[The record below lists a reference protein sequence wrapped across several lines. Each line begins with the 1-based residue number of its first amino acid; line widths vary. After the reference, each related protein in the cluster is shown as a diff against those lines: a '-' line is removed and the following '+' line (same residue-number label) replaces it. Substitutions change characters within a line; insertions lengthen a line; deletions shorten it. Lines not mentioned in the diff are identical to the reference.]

1 MDQSTETTQPS
12 LNINDLQAVLELIDT
27 CTQRGAFRAEEMIS
41 VGTLYSRIR
50 TFVNTVQPTSA
61 EPEAESTT
69 EVSTND

>member
-50 TFVNTVQPTSA
+50 TFVNTVQPTNA